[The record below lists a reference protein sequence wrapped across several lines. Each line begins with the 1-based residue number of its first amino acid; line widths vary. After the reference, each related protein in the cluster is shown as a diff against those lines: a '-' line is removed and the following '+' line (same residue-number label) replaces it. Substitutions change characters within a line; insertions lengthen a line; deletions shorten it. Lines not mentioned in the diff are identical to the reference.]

1 MGQLSIDMNDFDS
14 LIENFPFAAMSQ
26 RISFDAIVVDEAQD
40 FTAKMWQSLTD
51 FIDAGTANDGFV
63 FNVFLDSNQNIYEG
77 SGWETAI
84 LKYAEHIKISHLL
97 INCRNTT
104 EIGLL
109 VEKFGGSHLM
119 LGAKGPAPKFVELHR
134 NDEIMSLL
142 EQELSHLKTTYGFN
156 NEEITVLT
164 STRRLLTFLENEF
177 ASEISKLT
185 RVNFQT
191 IKSFKGLES
200 PAVVVIFSPDDFDDS
215 GEILE
220 QSELDKLRY
229 VGLSRA
235 QIVLTV
241 FGNRSEIQSFQSKL
255 K

>member
-1 MGQLSIDMNDFDS
+1 MN
-14 LIENFPFAAMSQ
+14 
-26 RISFDAIVVDEAQD
+26 
-40 FTAKMWQSLTD
+40 
-51 FIDAGTANDGFV
+51 
-63 FNVFLDSNQNIYEG
+63 
-77 SGWETAI
+77 
-84 LKYAEHIKISHLL
+84 
-97 INCRNTT
+97 
-104 EIGLL
+104 
-109 VEKFGGSHLM
+109 
-119 LGAKGPAPKFVELHR
+119 
-134 NDEIMSLL
+134 LL

-177 ASEISKLT
+177 GSEISKLA
-185 RVNFQT
+185 RVKFQT

-241 FGNRSEIQSFQSKL
+241 FGNRSEIQSFQSKF